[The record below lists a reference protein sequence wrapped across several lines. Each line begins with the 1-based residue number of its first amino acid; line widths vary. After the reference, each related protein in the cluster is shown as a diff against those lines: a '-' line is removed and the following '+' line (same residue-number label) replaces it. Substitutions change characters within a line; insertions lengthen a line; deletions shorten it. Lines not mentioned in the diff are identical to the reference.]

1 MMTGWL
7 QLDGRYYYLHTD
19 GRMVTGWQSDGTHKY
34 YMDKTSGKMAV
45 GWKQIDGAWYYFNP
59 SGHMVTGWV
68 KDNGKYYYMNPSDG
82 KMISNGSYAINNIN
96 YTFDNSG
103 VCLNEASAID
113 GGSAGSVYS
122 PPSGNS
128 GNSGIT
134 GNQAVSYTHLDVYKR
149 QSITSSLHII

>member
-82 KMISNGSYAINNIN
+82 QMISNGSYAINNIN

-103 VCLNEASAID
+103 VCSMRPLPLTEAQLAAYIHRR
-113 GGSAGSVYS
+113 
-122 PPSGNS
+122 PEILEILELPE
-128 GNSGIT
+128 T
-134 GNQAVSYTHLDVYKR
+134 R
-149 QSITSSLHII
+149 